1 VIDICFGKSIE
12 VSGPKERAFW
22 RRGVGALRRAPALFV
37 PRRPGL
43 FGRLPHKVVVSINAY
58 GWWPQQFTAARNT
71 KHSQKHASRSA
82 LFPISSSVKTGKSSP
97 LVSLALVFASFVR
110 EKSTFSS
117 STFVVEAAAIE
128 ATWAQNL
135 KNLMLRTIE
144 CSN

>member
-1 VIDICFGKSIE
+1 LIFALVKALKS
-12 VSGPKERAFW
+12 VRALRFW
-22 RRGVGALRRAPALFV
+22 RHGVGALRRAPALFV

-82 LFPISSSVKTGKSSP
+82 LFPSSSSVKTGKSSP

-117 STFVVEAAAIE
+117 STFVVELQLLRLRGHKIY
-128 ATWAQNL
+128 
-135 KNLMLRTIE
+135 KNLMLRTI
-144 CSN
+144 